1 MFRQTITNNS
11 VKEIL
16 LPSGRILTFD
26 KPLVMG
32 ILNVTPDSFSDGGR
46 TLTPDSA
53 LIAAANMITHGVDI
67 IDIGGESSR
76 PGAVVIELAEEIK
89 RVIPVIKAIRK
100 ISDIPISIDTCK
112 TETAR
117 LAYDAG
123 ADMVNDISALRFSD
137 TMVHFIAEKKIPV
150 ILMHMLGTPQ
160 TMQKNPVYQNVNA
173 EIIEYFK
180 TQIIYAEANGIDRDK
195 IIIDPGIGF
204 GKRLKDNLEILS
216 NLDQYKSLGQPILI
230 GTSRKSFIEKLHPTG
245 KPPENR
251 IGGSIASMLAA
262 IQNGADI
269 VRVHDTEETIEAINI
284 LKAIRGNR

>member
-11 VKEIL
+11 VKEIP
-16 LPSGRILTFD
+16 LPSGRNLTFD

-32 ILNVTPDSFSDGGR
+32 ILNITPDSFSDGGR

-76 PGAVVIELAEEIK
+76 PGAVVIELTEEIK

-160 TMQKNPVYQNVNA
+160 TMQKNPVYQNVNT
-173 EIIEYFK
+173 EIIEFFK

-204 GKRLKDNLEILS
+204 GKRLEDNLEILS